1 MRLYSYSHSLA
12 LLAVLVHLNGHLAA
26 PVPDDT
32 CEPDE
37 PSPKPSA
44 VQRSGPGSEFW
55 AGADIGTLVR
65 QEAIPNRVY
74 VDFDGK
80 TLKDPI
86 RTLGDAGVN
95 AIRIETMQG
104 QCLGPSRFDNSGDV
118 GGRELLFELD
128 GGCIDT
134 QVTTAQRAVALGM
147 KVQLTINM
155 GQIIRDEWLSYNY
168 RQMFDAV
175 QKETKRQLQPFLDVK
190 LVPDMI
196 LFENEGTDGFLMK
209 DNRTGHIRGNHD
221 GKASDSQIE
230 QELCGIIPH
239 GNMASYPQLAGFYK
253 GEAQACSEAITAAN
267 LSVTGVR
274 YGLHSHGQYVDWKE
288 GIVHGPSPGNQ
299 TSQMTPSGRVCDFG
313 PIIPSDI
320 LAQNASEILAIMGFS
335 AYPDPMTPADINSNQ
350 SIDATLVR
358 LNNTLTKLQSYA
370 DAYAKKNVTLRS
382 LGNEY
387 ATGYSYDR
395 HEIPQQQRHTA
406 RMWELVKRFDSFLGM
421 MWWEPWYCNNDWEGG
436 NAALCHH
443 FKDGSNATQAPTD
456 TLKTWGSAAV
466 SPWKGK

>member
-1 MRLYSYSHSLA
+1 MRLSSYSRSFA
-12 LLAVLVHLNGHLAA
+12 LLAALVHLNGLFAA

-32 CEPDE
+32 CKADE
-37 PSPKPSA
+37 RSPGPSP
-44 VQRSGPGSEFW
+44 QRSVQGSEFW
-55 AGADIGTLVR
+55 AGADIGTLLR

-80 TLKDPI
+80 TVKDPI
-86 RTLGDAGVN
+86 RILGDAGVN
-95 AIRIETMQG
+95 AVRIETSLG
-104 QCLGPSRFDNSGDV
+104 QCLGPSKFDNSGDV
-118 GGRELLFELD
+118 GARELVYQLD
-128 GGCIDT
+128 WGCIDT

-147 KVQLTINM
+147 KVQLIINM
-155 GQIIRDEWLSYNY
+155 GEIIPDAWLSYDY
-168 RQMFDAV
+168 KHMFDAV

-209 DNRTGHIRGNHD
+209 DNKTGHVRGVHD
-221 GKASDSQIE
+221 GKTSDSQYE

-253 GEAQACSEAITAAN
+253 GEAQACTEAITAAN
-267 LSVTGVR
+267 LPVAGVR

-299 TSQMTPSGRVCDFG
+299 TSQTTPSGKICDFG
-313 PIIPSDI
+313 PIIPSEI
-320 LAQNASEILAIMGFS
+320 LAQNASKILTIMGFS
-335 AYPDPMTPADINSNQ
+335 AYPDPMTPIDINSNK

-358 LNNTLTKLQSYA
+358 LDTTLTKLQSYA
-370 DAYAKKNVTLRS
+370 DAYAKSTVTLRS
-382 LGNEY
+382 LGVEY
-387 ATGYSYDR
+387 STGYSYSR
-395 HEIPQQQRHTA
+395 HEIPQQQTHTA

-436 NAALCHH
+436 DATLCHH
-443 FKDGSNATQAPTD
+443 FNNGRMAIQAPTD
-456 TLKTWGSAAV
+456 TLRTWGSAAV